1 MTLLGTILV
10 DGIAYGMIL
19 FLVTVGLAVTLGLMR
34 VVNLA
39 HGVFAMLGGYVA
51 VYLMRQFGMRF
62 ELALVMA
69 VAAVVVIALPVEFL
83 LIRSVYKR
91 SQLDQALLTIG
102 VMFVGIALANLAF
115 GSTLKTLTLPSY
127 LSGAIDIGF
136 RYIPAQRILVVAI
149 GVLSHWHSGFCWK
162 RRRFGNNVRATVDNA
177 GMAAA
182 VGVDTKLVYIIAFA
196 IGAGLAALGGILG
209 AEILPMEPDISDQIP
224 CHLSRGRG
232 GWRHAIPVRDLFR
245 RDAARPERDRSEI
258 SGTGSLLDRLLRD
271 CVDRAVLASTRPF
284 REALERERRSC
295 CNSKIRSKG
304 AVEA

>member
-1 MTLLGTILV
+1 MTLLGTILI

-51 VYLMRQFGMRF
+51 VYMMRQFGMRF

-69 VAAVVVIALPVEFL
+69 VVAVVMIALPVEFL

-149 GVLSHWHSGFCWK
+149 GVFVPLALWLLLEK
-162 RRRFGNNVRATVDNA
+162 TRFGNNVRATVDNA

-182 VGVDTKLVYIIAFA
+182 VGVDTKLVYMIAFA

-209 AEILPMEPDISDQIP
+209 AEILPMEPTYPIKYLVIFLAVVAVGGMQSLFGTFFAAMLLG
-224 CHLSRGRG
+224 LSETAAKYLVPDLSSIVFFVIVLIVLS
-232 GWRHAIPVRDLFR
+232 WRPHGLFGS
-245 RDAARPERDRSEI
+245 AR
-258 SGTGSLLDRLLRD
+258 T
-271 CVDRAVLASTRPF
+271 
-284 REALERERRSC
+284 
-295 CNSKIRSKG
+295 
-304 AVEA
+304 